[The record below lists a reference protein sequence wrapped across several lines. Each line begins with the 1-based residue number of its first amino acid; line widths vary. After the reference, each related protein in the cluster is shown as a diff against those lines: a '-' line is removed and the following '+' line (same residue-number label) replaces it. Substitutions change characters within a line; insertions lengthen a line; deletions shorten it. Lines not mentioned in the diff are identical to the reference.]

1 MTADPTPLPLGYTE
15 DPEQIRRLYAAADAL
30 WPAACERWP
39 QETADAQELAALDDE
54 SPRGMAVV
62 YDASHD
68 RYHFVFVG
76 RDVGSVAGATVRG
89 ES

>member
-1 MTADPTPLPLGYTE
+1 MTTGPTPLPPGYTD
-15 DPEQIRRLYAAADAL
+15 DPEQIQRLRAAADAL